1 MMRSE
6 QTEQGREQRKAR
18 RAQAGFTLVE
28 LMVVIAIL
36 AILASVVGV
45 NVLGAFGQGTQA
57 AAKTEIKALQ
67 SAVIQ
72 FKLEHRKLP
81 GTLDELVTNSRRNYL
96 DTKELPKDPWGNAY
110 VYQIEGG
117 NFRIGS
123 YGADGSQG
131 GDGENADIW
140 SDQIQN

>member
-1 MMRSE
+1 MCTE
-6 QTEQGREQRKAR
+6 QTEHAR
-18 RAQAGFTLVE
+18 RRRGQSGFTLVE

-57 AAKTEIKALQ
+57 AAKTEIKVLQ
-67 SAVIQ
+67 SAVVQ

-81 GTLDELVTNSRRNYL
+81 SSLDELVSNSRRNYL
-96 DTKELPKDPWGNAY
+96 DSKELPKDPWGNAY
-110 VYQIEGG
+110 IYQVEGS